1 MPYSLFFALFLA
13 LILAA
18 CGGDGASGSNPADNT
33 GLSEVSEMVDCVVS
47 SFDDL
52 TADTDVPEGASVYV
66 KDENKAYVYD
76 GDEWVVDAELTDSI
90 QKLQK
95 KNQSNDG
102 SGKNESGKGMGASAG
117 SVYDA
122 ENNTLT
128 DLRDGH
134 VYRTVKIG
142 AEIWMA
148 ENLNYAYLGKTKKLD
163 SSSFCYNDSLEYCDK
178 YGRLY
183 LWSAAM
189 DSAGLIPGNTASN
202 CGNGNGCE
210 HGYYYGIFRGVCP
223 AGWYLPS
230 MAEWQSLILAVDSN
244 WSMLR
249 ATSGWIYDGPSNS
262 TDYVGCRG
270 NGTDDYGFTELP
282 AGKMVDYSMNPY
294 MELGSYTDY
303 WSSSTEPF
311 TSIWRKTG
319 HEQLDHGLSV
329 RCVKDPRATPCKTE
343 SGDHCEYGTLKD
355 ERDGHTYKTVKI
367 GEQWWMAEN
376 LNYAYPGGTSMLDS
390 SSFCYNNDPASCEKF
405 GRFYLRSAA
414 MDSAGI
420 IPGNTANNCGNVTSC
435 SLTGVRGVCPTGWH
449 VPDSTEWVILHKA
462 VQLSNDKIYSQDSA
476 WLSLKS
482 TSGWDDDEYGNNLNG
497 LDSYGFSALAVGY
510 HNGSRYT
517 SMYDVWNAE
526 IQNNPKRVAAFWSS
540 SGRCSPWTY
549 ASAFFIFEHE
559 VARIGSIG
567 VEYDEVANVRCIKD

>member
-1 MPYSLFFALFLA
+1 MPYSLFFALFFA

-52 TADTDVPEGASVYV
+52 TADTDVSEGASAYV

-90 QKLQK
+90 QKIQK

-102 SGKNESGKGMGASAG
+102 SGKNESGKGKGAFAG

-122 ENNTLT
+122 EKNTLT

-148 ENLNYAYLGKTKKLD
+148 ENLNYAYPGKTKDLD

-189 DSAGLIPGNTASN
+189 DSAGLILGNTAIN
-202 CGNGNGCE
+202 CGYGKVCE
-210 HGYYYGIFRGVCP
+210 HNYYGEIFRGVCP
-223 AGWYLPS
+223 EGWYMPS
-230 MAEWQSLILAVDSN
+230 SAEWRALKHAVDSN
-244 WSMLR
+244 WSVLR
-249 ATSGWIYDGPSNS
+249 ATSGWTWDGPSNS
-262 TDYVGCRG
+262 TDVFRCRG

-282 AGKMVDYSMNPY
+282 AGKRVAGNYNG
-294 MELGSYTDY
+294 LGVYADY
-303 WSSSTEPF
+303 WTSDGESLDKMWSSGGGVHF
-311 TSIWRKTG
+311 N
-319 HEQLDHGLSV
+319 DGLSV
-329 RCVKDPRATPCKTE
+329 RCVKDPRVMPCKTE
-343 SGDHCEYGTLKD
+343 AGDHCEYGSLTD

-367 GEQWWMAEN
+367 GDQWWMAEN
-376 LNYAYPGGTSMLDS
+376 LNYAYPGGTSSLDS
-390 SSFCYNNDPASCEKF
+390 SSFCYNNDLANCDIY

-420 IPGNTANNCGNVTSC
+420 IPGNTANGCGNVAYC
-435 SLTGVRGVCPTGWH
+435 SITGVRGVCPAGWH
-449 VPDSTEWVILHKA
+449 VPDSTEWEILHKA
-462 VQLSNDKIYSQDSA
+462 TQLSNDDLFGRDSA
-476 WLSLKS
+476 SLALKS
-482 TSGWDDDEYGNNLNG
+482 TSGWEDDENGNNGNG
-497 LDSYGFSALAVGY
+497 LDSYGFSALGTGY
-510 HNGSRYT
+510 HHVNSFTWMTDIVYA
-517 SMYDVWNAE
+517 DNAYNHMRE
-526 IQNNPKRVAAFWSS
+526 AAFWSS
-540 SGRCSPWTY
+540 SGVTGNTNY
-549 ASAFFIFEHE
+549 FAAAFFIL
-559 VARIGSIG
+559 VDGRAGIYSIDAHH
-567 VEYDEVANVRCIKD
+567 YDEVTNVRCIKD

>member
-1 MPYSLFFALFLA
+1 MPYSLFFALFFA

-52 TADTDVPEGASVYV
+52 TADTDVSEGASAYV

-76 GDEWVVDAELTDSI
+76 GEEWVVDAELTDYI
-90 QKLQK
+90 QKIQK

-102 SGKNESGKGMGASAG
+102 SGKNESGKGKGASAG

-134 VYRTVKIG
+134 VYRTVRIG

-148 ENLNYAYLGKTKKLD
+148 ENLNYAYLGKTKDLD

-202 CGNGNGCE
+202 CGKGNDCE
-210 HGYYYGIFRGVCP
+210 HAYYHGIFRGVCP
-223 AGWYLPS
+223 EGWYVPS
-230 MAEWQSLILAVDSN
+230 MAEWNALLLAIHSD

-249 ATSGWIYDGPSNS
+249 ATSGWNWDGPSNS
-262 TDYVGCRG
+262 TDYAGCRG

-282 AGKMVDYSMNPY
+282 AGMFQYNQY
-294 MELGSYTDY
+294 MGLGSYADY
-303 WSSSTEPF
+303 WSSSMKLMSNILGF
-311 TSIWRKTG
+311 GGGS
-319 HEQLDHGLSV
+319 LDEGYSV

-376 LNYAYPGGTSMLDS
+376 LNYAYPGGTSSLDS
-390 SSFCYNNDPASCEKF
+390 SSFCYNNDLANCDIY

-414 MDSAGI
+414 LDSAGI
-420 IPGNTANNCGNVTSC
+420 IPGNTANNCGNVVYC
-435 SLTGVRGVCPTGWH
+435 SITGTRGVCPAGWH
-449 VPDSTEWVILHKA
+449 VPDSTEWEILHKA
-462 VQLSNDKIYSQDSA
+462 TQLSNDKIYTQDSA
-476 WLSLKS
+476 WYSLKS
-482 TSGWDDDEYGNNLNG
+482 TSGWEDDENGNNRNG
-497 LDSYGFSALAVGY
+497 LDSYGFSALGIGD
-510 HNGSRYT
+510 HSGSSFT
-517 SMYDVWNAE
+517 EFYDILHPE
-526 IQNNPKRVAAFWSS
+526 LRDNPKREAAFWSS
-540 SGRCSPWTY
+540 CSGCGYVIHVAT
-549 ASAFFIFEHE
+549 AFFIFEHE
-559 VARIGSIG
+559 RAGINRIE
-567 VEYDEVANVRCIKD
+567 VRNDEIANVRCIKD